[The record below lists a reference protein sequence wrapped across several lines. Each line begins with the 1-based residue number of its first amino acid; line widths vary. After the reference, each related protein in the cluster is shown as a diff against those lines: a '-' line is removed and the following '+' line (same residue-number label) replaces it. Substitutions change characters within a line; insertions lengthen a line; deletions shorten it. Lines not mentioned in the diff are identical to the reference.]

1 MELKSCYWELFES
14 NQCSGDSLA
23 VLIQSANWDLD
34 NYRNEMQSWEWLKSH
49 YDEDLNMILFKIR
62 QWPIIGSYARNYLYN
77 FIAYFYDLY
86 STYIEGLQKAE
97 QRFLEEKEIDNK
109 MIEEILIEVNDTN
122 KREAEKVRIY
132 K

>member
-1 MELKSCYWELFES
+1 LKKDKYREKSEHESENLENNLEILAEVRTRFLMELKSCYWELFES

-86 STYIEGLQKAE
+86 STYIEGL
-97 QRFLEEKEIDNK
+97 
-109 MIEEILIEVNDTN
+109 
-122 KREAEKVRIY
+122 
-132 K
+132 